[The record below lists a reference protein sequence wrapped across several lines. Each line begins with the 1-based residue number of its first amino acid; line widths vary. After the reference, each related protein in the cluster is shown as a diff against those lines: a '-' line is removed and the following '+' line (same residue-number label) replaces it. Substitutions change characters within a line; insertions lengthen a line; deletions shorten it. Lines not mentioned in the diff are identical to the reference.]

1 MVVYHCCVPN
11 CTASTRKFNKLHKY
25 PWMQG
30 VTFISLPNK
39 IRNAKERRDWLRLI
53 RRPNDWTPTKYTRIC
68 SLHFDENNNNTLP
81 TLFPYNNF
89 KKPLSERK
97 TSNSTQVGTD
107 NNLESPMHACNSDHH
122 HGSIPESQVI
132 FSAIPYV
139 CGEVEVISTEK
150 FVTTD
155 YLPGQ
160 RYVSKLNHPTCKPT
174 KEHDYSYHRDDKVI
188 VDSSTQTEVTA
199 NDIRL
204 LEQENNRLK
213 HTLEDKDSLSRE
225 IFVKHVTKDDKHV
238 KFYTGV
244 QNFAILMGIFQLL
257 MTKCSKLKYWS
268 GKGSVNDK
276 NYQTGNRLKPG
287 PQRKLTDFQEFI
299 LTLVRLRLGLIDYHL
314 ADIFGISKTRVS
326 QIFTTWITFMSGL
339 FGKLIKWPSKQQVR
353 KHMPHSFKML
363 YPKTRSIIDCTEFF
377 FQHPRSPTA
386 QASTYS
392 TYKSKNTGKCL
403 LGISPSGTFTFVSDV
418 YGGNVSDRFITEK
431 SGFMDYIEEG
441 DDIMADRGFTIRD
454 LLTEKK
460 ATLNMPPFTRKCVWV
475 KKKRLNVNEIKQTRS
490 IAKLRIHVERAI
502 QRLKLFKLIGNTIA
516 WSLKPLTNQMVKV
529 SAFLCNLMPKLV
541 RR

>member
-1 MVVYHCCVPN
+1 
-11 CTASTRKFNKLHKY
+11 
-25 PWMQG
+25 MQG

-39 IRNAKERRDWLRLI
+39 TRNAKERRDWLILI
-53 RRPNDWTPTKYTRIC
+53 RRPKDWTPTKYTRIC

-107 NNLESPMHACNSDHH
+107 NNPESPMHACNSDHH
-122 HGSIPESQVI
+122 HESIPESQVI

-150 FVTTD
+150 FVTTE

-160 RYVSKLNHPTCKPT
+160 RYVSKLNHPTRKPT
-174 KEHDYSYHRDDKVI
+174 KEHDYSYHRDDKVL
-188 VDSSTQTEVTA
+188 VDSSTQTKVTA
-199 NDIRL
+199 YDIRL
-204 LEQENNRLK
+204 LEQENDRLN
-213 HTLEDKDSLSRE
+213 HTLEDKESLSRE

-238 KFYTGV
+238 KFYIGV

-276 NYQTGNRLKPG
+276 NYQTGNKLKPG

-326 QIFTTWITFMSGL
+326 QIFTTWITFMS
-339 FGKLIKWPSKQQVR
+339 
-353 KHMPHSFKML
+353 
-363 YPKTRSIIDCTEFF
+363 
-377 FQHPRSPTA
+377 
-386 QASTYS
+386 
-392 TYKSKNTGKCL
+392 
-403 LGISPSGTFTFVSDV
+403 DV

-431 SGFMDYIEEG
+431 SGFMDYIEKG

-460 ATLNMPPFTRKCVWV
+460 ATLNMPPFTRKCVWG

-516 WSLKPLTNQMVKV
+516 WSLKPLSNQMVKV

-541 RR
+541 RRELPPGMLGGCSEHFREANIVNTP

>member
-39 IRNAKERRDWLRLI
+39 TRNAKERRDWLRLI

-107 NNLESPMHACNSDHH
+107 NNLESQYMHVTLIIIMDPSLRAKLS
-122 HGSIPESQVI
+122 
-132 FSAIPYV
+132 FRLYLMF
-139 CGEVEVISTEK
+139 VEKLRSLAQK
-150 FVTTD
+150 S
-155 YLPGQ
+155 Q
-160 RYVSKLNHPTCKPT
+160 RYVSKLNYPTHKPT
-174 KEHDYSYHRDDKVI
+174 KDHDYSYHRDDKVL

-204 LEQENNRLK
+204 LEQENDRLK
-213 HTLEDKDSLSRE
+213 HTLEDKESLSRE

-257 MTKCSKLKYWS
+257 ITKCSKLKYWS

-276 NYQTGNRLKPG
+276 NYQTGNKLKPG

-363 YPKTRSIIDCTEFF
+363 YPKTRCIIDCTEFF

-460 ATLNMPPFTRKCVWV
+460 ATLNMPPFTRKCVWG